1 MYPPMSDR
9 ELVIHQ
15 LQLWGEV
22 PRRRGT
28 IEDFWAL
35 DDEDEDQD
43 DWFTVVREE
52 EENE

>member
-1 MYPPMSDR
+1 MYPPLSDR

-35 DDEDEDQD
+35 DDEDKD
-43 DWFTVVREE
+43 DWFTVTRAEE
-52 EENE
+52 EDDE